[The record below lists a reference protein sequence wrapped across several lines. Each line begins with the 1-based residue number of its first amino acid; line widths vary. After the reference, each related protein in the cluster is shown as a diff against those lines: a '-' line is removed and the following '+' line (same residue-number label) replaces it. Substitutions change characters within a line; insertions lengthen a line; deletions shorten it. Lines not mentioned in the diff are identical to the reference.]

1 MEASDVIMP
10 NSTQDDAA
18 RSIQKQQRLDADRL
32 LERLE
37 QVHIVDLTVNYRLEK
52 SSVVIPALLVRF
64 LTLAVLFRLNS
75 PKKWRLALVQEF
87 LPESARRWLGVA
99 GLDDLAERAAVDWIP
114 PRLFADTLTWQVVE
128 CLTDC
133 GMPRPIPLIRQVLRD
148 LLLHDAKPC
157 RGGLVL
163 DGRFWR
169 KFVARSLRACSVEVA
184 EECRQRVEFVLGQ
197 VELSEKIERR
207 WLDVPELREEDR
219 AKLEAARVAE
229 PCERLQALEEAFDQ
243 GYFDFVAKLLA
254 CSYSCCGRRAHHPLL
269 LWKIWMAMLA
279 VESPKP
285 GIFLEEVDDSLQLR
299 LFLEVMSHE
308 QLPSERRIK
317 GFATERL
324 TPVIEYLV
332 LWHQFLLL
340 QDDRIEIT
348 PEFGTD
354 SADMH
359 ALARMKTDAAAKF
372 VSPLLG
378 WVIDECRRFCQRA
391 GRQILS
397 EHEQAVLFDAF
408 EKLDWKSLGNFGRN
422 RHLMLAAIRDTLG
435 GQLVTPNPYRIRPDS
450 SPRDGPVSADIA
462 TFAEDL
468 AAEFLDR
475 MKVFGEKFNSSTYYD
490 PEGSP
495 HTKRGKTIHGYGVQ
509 FLADLKFGLIWSF
522 AVYPA
527 GEGFRPAIIDWVIQ
541 AKQTFGWDRMVLTS
555 DREYTIAKAIHQWQ
569 EEDIF
574 HYGPRSD
581 VDRKK
586 KGIFVEEDFEIQ
598 DGYAVCPNGKRLKR
612 KPNVFVRGS
621 SEQWRYKAKGI
632 DCGNCPLR
640 SQCTT
645 GKGSKMLCVNVYRE
659 DLAIQAERMMADP
672 QRTRDLM
679 GRHRAMSE
687 GIVNNLMNHLGVRHA
702 KWKGL
707 ALARVQVGLAVVM
720 LNTLKWHKILHDR
733 LQPMTLKPAA

>member
-1 MEASDVIMP
+1 LHEV
-10 NSTQDDAA
+10 
-18 RSIQKQQRLDADRL
+18 
-32 LERLE
+32 
-37 QVHIVDLTVNYRLEK
+37 YRVGGK
-52 SSVVIPALLVRF
+52 PHP
-64 LTLAVLFRLNS
+64 LAPS
-75 PKKWRLALVQEF
+75 QG
-87 LPESARRWLGVA
+87 LPETYARPN
-99 GLDDLAERAAVDWIP
+99 D
-114 PRLFADTLTWQVVE
+114 
-128 CLTDC
+128 
-133 GMPRPIPLIRQVLRD
+133 
-148 LLLHDAKPC
+148 H
-157 RGGLVL
+157 
-163 DGRFWR
+163 DGRW
-169 KFVARSLRACSVEVA
+169 
-184 EECRQRVEFVLGQ
+184 Q
-197 VELSEKIERR
+197 
-207 WLDVPELREEDR
+207 
-219 AKLEAARVAE
+219 AE
-229 PCERLQALEEAFDQ
+229 PGQTAVKTWAT
-243 GYFDFVAKLLA
+243 VLL
-254 CSYSCCGRRAHHPLL
+254 SKSNQKPIRYPL
-269 LWKIWMAMLA
+269 
-279 VESPKP
+279 
-285 GIFLEEVDDSLQLR
+285 G
-299 LFLEVMSHE
+299 
-308 QLPSERRIK
+308 
-317 GFATERL
+317 
-324 TPVIEYLV
+324 
-332 LWHQFLLL
+332 
-340 QDDRIEIT
+340 
-348 PEFGTD
+348 
-354 SADMH
+354 
-359 ALARMKTDAAAKF
+359 
-372 VSPLLG
+372 PLGPLG
-378 WVIDECRRFCQRA
+378 
-391 GRQILS
+391 
-397 EHEQAVLFDAF
+397 
-408 EKLDWKSLGNFGRN
+408 
-422 RHLMLAAIRDTLG
+422 
-435 GQLVTPNPYRIRPDS
+435 
-450 SPRDGPVSADIA
+450 
-462 TFAEDL
+462 
-468 AAEFLDR
+468 
-475 MKVFGEKFNSSTYYD
+475 VFGEKFNSSTYYD

-687 GIVNNLMNHLGVRHA
+687 GIVNNLMNHQHVRHA

-720 LNTLKWHKILHDR
+720 INTLKWHKILHDR